1 MYALA
6 FGAAS
11 TGVLHSLAHHMG
23 IRPIGSSSDKLLY
36 HGSDCFIVA
45 ADARLRTRNVM
56 RHARAPYPSRS
67 TH

>member
-23 IRPIGSSSDKLLY
+23 IRPIAINCYIMELMEVIALL
-36 HGSDCFIVA
+36 
-45 ADARLRTRNVM
+45 
-56 RHARAPYPSRS
+56 
-67 TH
+67 